1 MSTDKNSLPNI
12 PLLAGMMVL
21 FIACAP
27 LQPTSGN
34 YTDNTPVGQQN
45 QAQNISQTTDQDN
58 AESNT
63 SHLEEE
69 NSVVEPEQTVSEE
82 VKELASLDNWEEGA
96 AAEEKEVTY
105 DFPVTINRQV
115 EFYLNFFQTKQR
127 TTFSRWLARS
137 GRYLPLF
144 QQKLKEAGLPQDLAY
159 LAMIESGFNLT
170 AYSSAGA
177 AGPWQFMRSTGSHY
191 GLKINRYTDE
201 RRDPIKSTDAAIKY
215 LSKLYND
222 FGSWQLAVAAYN
234 AGEGR
239 VRRAIRHKKGTND
252 FWKLAQG
259 RTLSIETKRY
269 VPKLIAAIMIA
280 KNPSAYG
287 FTDITLE
294 PALAYE
300 EVTTPPWTSLAAVA
314 VAGNIDSEEL
324 HNLNRQLRR
333 AITPP
338 GPNKYTLK
346 VPLGKGD
353 IVTNNLSRVHAS
365 ITTKFRTHIVKRTD
379 SLSKIGHIYNLNK
392 TTLLKANNLRG
403 PSLKVGQRL
412 QIPFQTTQYT
422 LLSEKEMA
430 GYKGAA
436 AINPDNLLLHRI
448 RPGETLS
455 HLSKLYNVPVH
466 LIASWNGLKSVNSIR
481 AGQQLALYLDKASQ
495 KLAAQ
500 PLLGTHT
507 ASNTLTPSQQAS
519 QHITYYMVRGGDS
532 LWTIAKRFNLTTD
545 EIRRWNDLDGDLIKP
560 GATLVIKDVA
570 DLGV

>member
-1 MSTDKNSLPNI
+1 MSTDKTSWPHI
-12 PLLAGMMVL
+12 PLLAGLLVL

-27 LQPTSGN
+27 LQPEGESHPAN
-34 YTDNTPVGQQN
+34 KLLAQQN
-45 QAQNISQTTDQDN
+45 PAQNIQQAP
-58 AESNT
+58 AEIPADIET
-63 SHLEEE
+63 SHLDEETTIA
-69 NSVVEPEQTVSEE
+69 EPEQTVTEE

-96 AAEEKEVTY
+96 AAVEKEIRY
-105 DFPVTINRQV
+105 DFPVTVNRQV
-115 EFYLNFFQTKQR
+115 EFYLNFFQTRQR
-127 TTFSRWLARS
+127 TTFTRWLTRS
-137 GRYLPLF
+137 GKYLPLF
-144 QQKLKEAGLPQDLAY
+144 QQKLKEAGLPLDLAY
-159 LAMIESGFNLT
+159 LPMIESGYNLT

-177 AGPWQFMRSTGSHY
+177 AGPWQFMRATGRHY

-215 LSKLYND
+215 LGKLYND
-222 FGSWQLAVAAYN
+222 FGSWHLAVAAYN

-239 VRRAIRHKKGTND
+239 IRRAIRKKGTDN

-280 KNPSAYG
+280 KNPAAYG
-287 FTDITLE
+287 FHDITLE
-294 PALAYE
+294 PVLAYE
-300 EVTTPPWTSLAAVA
+300 EIKTPPWTSLAAVA

-324 HNLNRQLRR
+324 RNLNRQLRR

-338 GPNKYTLK
+338 GPKGYTLR
-346 VPLGKGD
+346 VPTGKGEL
-353 IVTNNLSRVHAS
+353 VSNNLSRVHAS
-365 ITTKFRTHIVKRTD
+365 ISTEFQTHIVKRTD
-379 SLSKIGHIYNLNK
+379 SLSKIGRRYNLNK

-422 LLSEKEMA
+422 LLSENEIA
-430 GYKGAA
+430 GHKGAG

-455 HLSKLYNVPVH
+455 HLSKLYNVPTH
-466 LIASWNGLKSVNSIR
+466 LIASWNGLKSINSIR

-500 PLLGTHT
+500 PLYNTKT
-507 ASNTLTPSQQAS
+507 AKNTTTNRNSQRV
-519 QHITYYMVRGGDS
+519 TYYKVRGGDS
-532 LWTIAKRFNLTTD
+532 LWTITRKFNLTLE
-545 EIRRWNDLDGDLIKP
+545 EIRRWNNLKGDIIKP
-560 GATLVIKDVA
+560 GARLLIKES